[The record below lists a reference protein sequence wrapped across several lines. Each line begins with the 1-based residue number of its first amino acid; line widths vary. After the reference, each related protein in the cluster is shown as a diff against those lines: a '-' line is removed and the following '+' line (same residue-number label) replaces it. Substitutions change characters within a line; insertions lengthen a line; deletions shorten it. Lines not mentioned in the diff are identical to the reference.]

1 MARLDKPQNKNLRRR
16 NIALLVVLAGLV
28 ALFYAATG
36 VLWVAAGLMVGA
48 GWPFLVGMLAV
59 VGILGAALY
68 DPLWTSAVGSPR
80 DFALALTCFVALMS
94 WKFPPSLVVLIAAA
108 GGAILEVSSMS

>member
-1 MARLDKPQNKNLRRR
+1 MSTRRAPRLPR
-16 NIALLVVLAGLV
+16 GLTLIELIMFIV
-28 ALFYAATG
+28 I
-36 VLWVAAGLMVGA
+36 VSV
-48 GWPFLVGMLAV
+48 AV

-68 DPLWTSAVGSPR
+68 DPLWISAIGSPR

-94 WKFPPSLVVLIAAA
+94 WRFPPWLVVLIAAA